1 MAYETNNEIIVDLGV
16 KPTGI
21 MIDYSHQLI
30 HRSKDIP
37 LSKPRFSWNYLEFPE
52 NVKYEVI
59 RDGFNI
65 TYHFDTAS
73 SPSVGVI
80 LENLEGKFAHIL
92 EERENE
98 KRNRAVHIILIIISV
113 FLIWHTTIWFFCV
126 WCQVCKSTR
135 YRKRLRRRIEREE
148 ENNLNIISLLDF
160 DQQSSGT
167 AYHSVHSVDN
177 DTFIPCPY
185 HFFSTNPKFLIQPTQ
200 FPVFSIL
207 LFPLRHS
214 RPGYTV
220 SRYTNWPDCIS
231 SFQIHFAHEVC
242 FNH

>member
-1 MAYETNNEIIVDLGV
+1 MAYETNNEIIIDLGV
-16 KPTGI
+16 KPTDTKIIGTTWIATEEKSELCYAPKMIDSI

-126 WCQVCKSTR
+126 W
-135 YRKRLRRRIEREE
+135 
-148 ENNLNIISLLDF
+148 
-160 DQQSSGT
+160 
-167 AYHSVHSVDN
+167 
-177 DTFIPCPY
+177 
-185 HFFSTNPKFLIQPTQ
+185 
-200 FPVFSIL
+200 
-207 LFPLRHS
+207 
-214 RPGYTV
+214 V
-220 SRYTNWPDCIS
+220 S
-231 SFQIHFAHEVC
+231 
-242 FNH
+242 